1 MEGDS
6 VQSPSGDEA
15 TPSTPAATVRPV
27 RTSGMASDPRDT
39 PKTPDSASSTRS
51 LGRGISSLM
60 LNENEMGGPVNKE
73 GEAGEVDVEIER
85 AVAMDADDDDG
96 AADANDPSRSPGTER
111 ATPTRGDESVGPH
124 EKNQSP
130 HARPEDVSDE
140 VDALVAAAVDK
151 GVGVAAHTLKDAMVS
166 ARTVEGGGGHAA
178 DAMAR
183 ALADSLLA
191 RMMPGSAA
199 VNASIV
205 PVGDD
210 TCADVSSPGGS
221 MERHDDAEMLVV
233 EM

>member
-96 AADANDPSRSPGTER
+96 ATDANDPSRSPGTER
-111 ATPTRGDESVGPH
+111 GTPTRGDESVGPH

-166 ARTVEGGGGHAA
+166 RGPWKAAGGTRRTPWRARSRTPCSRG
-178 DAMAR
+178 
-183 ALADSLLA
+183 
-191 RMMPGSAA
+191 
-199 VNASIV
+199 
-205 PVGDD
+205 
-210 TCADVSSPGGS
+210 
-221 MERHDDAEMLVV
+221 
-233 EM
+233 